1 MTKREDKELLMRKL
15 QIKPNENLDMAR
27 YIENTRLMQEFNER
41 WKKPKKNNQTLKE
54 ALFDVYVERN
64 LKSPK

>member
-15 QIKPNENLDMAR
+15 QIKPNENLDMVR